1 MDPNEAL
8 KNAREASRKVAEAST
23 QSEMASA
30 AVDLMMYFDALD
42 QSMTGGMFTP
52 DDWER
57 KRKSEPMDNKLPDRY
72 VGRRTVSP
80 RGF

>member
-8 KNAREASRKVAEAST
+8 KNAREASKKMGQARTNDELAV
-23 QSEMASA
+23 A

-42 QSMTGGMFTP
+42 QAMTGGMFTP

-57 KRKSEPMDNKLPDRY
+57 KGKPESKPGPNRY
-72 VGRRTVSP
+72 VGRRSVSP